1 MNPLP
6 TACKDEVVLT
16 LPTILLPG
24 LGIPASAWNNVKAHV
39 PNAYATDRLD
49 SHSPLSLEG
58 QVNRVIEFMDDR
70 DIDQAQLVAH
80 SMASFIGE
88 AACRLHP
95 ERFTRLILVD
105 GSYEERRKACLRIPI
120 EKLIPHATLRAIVQE
135 WRCYSFWANE
145 LREIQRSH
153 PLRTRTVVIAAYACR
168 PGRWVRKLR
177 RQAQQLSALF
187 VPMKGSHRL
196 MLDRPEAIAALIRE
210 DPPQAQRH
218 DGYAL

>member
-1 MNPLP
+1 MHHHHKIP
-6 TACKDEVVLT
+6 VV
-16 LPTILLPG
+16 LLPG
-24 LGIPASAWNNVKAHV
+24 LAIPASAWDELRSFLPHS
-39 PNAYATDRLD
+39 YAFDRLGSGQAFHLED
-49 SHSPLSLEG
+49 QVLSLLQQMDAHG
-58 QVNRVIEFMDDR
+58 IER
-70 DIDQAQLVAH
+70 AKLVAH

-105 GSYEERRKACLRIPI
+105 GSYEERRKACLHVPI

-135 WRCYSFWANE
+135 WRSYSFWANE

-187 VPMKGSHRL
+187 VPMQGSHRL